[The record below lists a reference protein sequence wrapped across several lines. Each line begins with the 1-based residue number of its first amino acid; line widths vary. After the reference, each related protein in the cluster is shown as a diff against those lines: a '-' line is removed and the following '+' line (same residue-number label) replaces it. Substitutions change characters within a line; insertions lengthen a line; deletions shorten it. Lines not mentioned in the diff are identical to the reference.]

1 MVYIKET
8 GVNGKCLMIIVSI
21 LIQQEAKMNLN
32 FAAILANLKKQS
44 LADSVQPVVINGQ
57 LK

>member
-32 FAAILANLKKQS
+32 FAAILANLKIQS
-44 LADSVQPVVINGQ
+44 LADSVQAVAINGQ